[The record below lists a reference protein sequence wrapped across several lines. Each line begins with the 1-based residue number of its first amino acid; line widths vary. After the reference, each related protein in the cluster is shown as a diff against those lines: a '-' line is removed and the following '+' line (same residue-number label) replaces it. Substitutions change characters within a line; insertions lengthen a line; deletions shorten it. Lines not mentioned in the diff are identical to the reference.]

1 MRIFPFFYCLTMRFQ
16 HGSYKGEEDEL
27 SLQTVS
33 VAKSSWWQGEI
44 HSSLCCFVF
53 RDSNPKSWEFLLLC
67 ELEIAEQQQ
76 LKTWQLWSNSNPG
89 GILEFTLRWDVPK
102 WKVFFWG
109 CLCSKALP
117 CFEVSNNHRKEPK
130 FGFFLLWCN
139 QEQESLGW
147 FCVGAETPG
156 QTLKSVGRK
165 WGRGTWEESWVPCC
179 SCQSFGGLAGL
190 KTGIK

>member
-16 HGSYKGEEDEL
+16 HGSYKGEEDES

-44 HSSLCCFVF
+44 HSSLCCSVF

-102 WKVFFWG
+102 WKVFFEDVCAQKLCLVLKCQIITGKSPNLVFSCCDATRSRNPWAGFVWG
-109 CLCSKALP
+109 LEHQDRHSKVWGENGEEEL
-117 CFEVSNNHRKEPK
+117 ERSLE
-130 FGFFLLWCN
+130 FLAAPA
-139 QEQESLGW
+139 SPLGAW
-147 FCVGAETPG
+147 QGSKLG
-156 QTLKSVGRK
+156 
-165 WGRGTWEESWVPCC
+165 
-179 SCQSFGGLAGL
+179 
-190 KTGIK
+190 